1 MFVSMAPKDV
11 DDIVIKY
18 GYQYVCQGEA
28 VWPEQKSLEDPMV
41 KRRIDE
47 LCLPLKNKLNAR
59 VSIKSLADNPGS
71 FFPLLFH
78 ILAVFEREHQSHKA
92 FDVRRLPLPRL
103 FNVFPSSSCHW
114 RSVIISVN
122 ALAAFLPGEP
132 LPRGYNDQLHLF
144 YKVFDFKPLRIKSIE
159 SLLPTGT
166 NKRLFGNLI
175 RSDGFSVD
183 FVFNKRTI
191 TEKRL
196 TKQINQV
203 DLILDGFEQH
213 EVDSHY
219 LPIAVDPGRK
229 RFLTVFAGSSG
240 NINDFRQCSI
250 KEYYHLTGSTKFS
263 AEQERKKKACGI
275 KTIETNI
282 PTNKT
287 ANESLFYNQE
297 TAKETFFLYQGR
309 QRAPER
315 MVKMFLDGTKKY
327 NKKSRGNKRK
337 RAKNKGKRK
346 KKGNKSGKKDKGKR
360 KMAPKTTKTSHKFMI
375 LRESNFFQYKQKVP
389 LIVSGSGMFGKNHVK
404 IKTVRTGVT
413 GPLYRT
419 LKRRERTGD
428 LLVVDIDEYL
438 TS

>member
-1 MFVSMAPKDV
+1 M
-11 DDIVIKY
+11 I
-18 GYQYVCQGEA
+18 
-28 VWPEQKSLEDPMV
+28 

-47 LCLPLKNKLNAR
+47 LCLPLKNKLDAR

-71 FFPLLFH
+71 FIPLLFH

-103 FNVFPSSSCHW
+103 FNVFPSLSCHW
-114 RSVIISVN
+114 RSVTISVN

-132 LPRGYNDQLHLF
+132 LPRGYNDQLNLF
-144 YKVFDFKPLRIKSIE
+144 YKVFDFKPLRTKSIE

-191 TEKRL
+191 REKRL

-229 RFLTVFAGSSG
+229 RVFTVFAGSTG
-240 NINDFRQCSI
+240 NINNFRQCSI

-263 AEQERKKKACGI
+263 AEQEKKKKACGV

-282 PTNKT
+282 PTNKA
-287 ANESLFYNQE
+287 ANESLYMEYAIYMLENIGRIFSFYNQE
-297 TAKETFFLYQGR
+297 TAKETFFLYQGC
-309 QRAPER
+309 QQAPEQ
-315 MVKMFLDGTKKY
+315 MVKMLLDGTKKY

-337 RAKNKGKRK
+337 REKNKGKRK

-360 KMAPKTTKTSHKFMI
+360 KMTLKTTET
-375 LRESNFFQYKQKVP
+375 R
-389 LIVSGSGMFGKNHVK
+389 
-404 IKTVRTGVT
+404 
-413 GPLYRT
+413 
-419 LKRRERTGD
+419 
-428 LLVVDIDEYL
+428 
-438 TS
+438 